1 MGLDTLPVS
10 VFFFILEVNNNSADQ
25 TAYVSTSPLLY
36 IENFLQALNNAD
48 KDGRIV
54 VNRQGIGVNR
64 RF

>member
-10 VFFFILEVNNNSADQ
+10 GFFFILEVNNNSADQ